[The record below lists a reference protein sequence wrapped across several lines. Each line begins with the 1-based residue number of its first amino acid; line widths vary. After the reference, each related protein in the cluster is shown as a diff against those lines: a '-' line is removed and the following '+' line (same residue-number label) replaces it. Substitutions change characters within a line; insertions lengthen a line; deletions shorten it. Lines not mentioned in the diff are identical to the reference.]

1 MIMSLTAS
9 LALALSLQ
17 ASEPIAAGTLQPSA
31 TAITELMRAH
41 HYNPADLD
49 DPAYLAIEAGTLEL
63 GETATDQ
70 ADFLRR
76 FRDVWADAPF
86 SHVRLTPARGT
97 AAELAASIDTLNI
110 GGGGAVLSWHD
121 DTAILNVTSMIGQ
134 DTIAEINAAYV
145 EIAERGADALIIDL
159 RQNGGGAFAVRPL
172 VEHVVTEPLDA
183 GVFVSQPWNA
193 AHDRAPQRSDLAD
206 VPLWEGWS
214 LVTFWNAVQTEA
226 LTPIGFQPAEDNH
239 FDGPLYVLTSNET
252 ASAAELAADA
262 LKASGRAIL
271 VGETTAGEMLSQTV
285 FDVPGG
291 LQLWLPIADYY
302 SLAYGRIEGVG
313 VAPDIAADAGLAQD
327 IALDLIARR

>member
-1 MIMSLTAS
+1 M
-9 LALALSLQ
+9 
-17 ASEPIAAGTLQPSA
+17 
-31 TAITELMRAH
+31 
-41 HYNPADLD
+41 
-49 DPAYLAIEAGTLEL
+49 
-63 GETATDQ
+63 
-70 ADFLRR
+70 
-76 FRDVWADAPF
+76 
-86 SHVRLTPARGT
+86 
-97 AAELAASIDTLNI
+97 
-110 GGGGAVLSWHD
+110 
-121 DTAILNVTSMIGQ
+121 
-134 DTIAEINAAYV
+134 
-145 EIAERGADALIIDL
+145 
-159 RQNGGGAFAVRPL
+159 
-172 VEHVVTEPLDA
+172 
-183 GVFVSQPWNA
+183 
-193 AHDRAPQRSDLAD
+193 
-206 VPLWEGWS
+206 
-214 LVTFWNAVQTEA
+214 TFWNAVQTEA